1 MVNSFEGNARIG
13 RNLKKIRLQKNLTQM
28 EVSVVTNLSRS
39 YIGKIETGKARV
51 TIGLLYI
58 LVKGLGIT
66 SSDLLDE

>member
-1 MVNSFEGNARIG
+1 MVNGYEGNVRIG

-28 EVSVVTNLSRS
+28 DVSIVTNLSRS

-58 LVKGLGIT
+58 LVKGLEIT
-66 SSDLLDE
+66 SSNLIDE